1 MTKNTYPEEVVYF
14 NETIKSRISMKKE
27 FKQERKVMRILPFN
41 HPDNSY
47 LSFEQQQRYV
57 VQYSEEDSIFFADE
71 GEQIEDGEYQF
82 VLTCEEHPRLLYSD
96 TLHHSALSN
105 GKKVLAAGSLIFS
118 DGYLEKITNNSGHYR
133 PTDDEMLD
141 VIKALYTAT
150 DGRLIRYKSYCTK
163 VPLEY
168 AVHELI
174 TLDEFADAKPLAKGE
189 VVDLVTGLRSKNHYD
204 DSIGSCSVPNNDRF
218 GHALR
223 AELKDKYDNILSNPN
238 TFFSFSSSDF
248 NETDFN
254 ESESVE
260 LGCNGRKLSR

>member
-1 MTKNTYPEEVVYF
+1 MTKNTYPEHVVYF
-14 NETIKSRISMKKE
+14 DETIRSRISMKKE
-27 FKQERKVMRILPFN
+27 FKEERKVMRILPSN

-47 LSFEQQQRYV
+47 LNLEQQQKYV
-57 VQYSEEDSIFFADE
+57 LQYSEEDYIFFADE

-82 VLTCEEHPRLLYSD
+82 VLTCEEDPRLLYSD

-150 DGRLIRYKSYCTK
+150 DGKLIRYKSYCTK
-163 VPLEY
+163 MPLEY

-174 TLDEFADAKPLAKGE
+174 TLDKFADAKPLAKGE
-189 VVDLVTGLRSKNHYD
+189 VVDLITGLRTKNNYD
-204 DSIGSCSVPNNDRF
+204 DNIGASSSDNNHRF
-218 GHALR
+218 GHKLR
-223 AELKDKYDNILSNPN
+223 AEMSDKYENILSNSQM
-238 TFFSFSSSDF
+238 FFSFSSSDF
-248 NETDFN
+248 NE
-254 ESESVE
+254 SESVE
-260 LGCNGRKLSR
+260 QGYTGRKLSR